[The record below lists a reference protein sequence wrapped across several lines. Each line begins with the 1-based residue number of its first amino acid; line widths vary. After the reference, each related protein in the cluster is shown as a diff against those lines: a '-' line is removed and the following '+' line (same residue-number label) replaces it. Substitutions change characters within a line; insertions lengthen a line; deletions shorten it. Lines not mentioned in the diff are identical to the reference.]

1 MLIVGIDDA
10 DLIRQGPSELL
21 TRRLRI
27 LREITGEELEQI
39 ADGDLTA
46 LDTFSELTP
55 QAA

>member
-1 MLIVGIDDA
+1 MLIVGMDDA

-46 LDTFSELTP
+46 LDTFSEMTP